1 MHSCLLRNSTV
12 GILAVD
18 GSHVRDSGST
28 LLRLVLPVW
37 SCSGAKTATLGVRG
51 HLNRTRVEATLPWLA
66 VSGAASVERR
76 AACSVHAAVFHMG
89 AGAWTVNAMVI
100 SNDTKDCTATHIHPA
115 ADACV
120 FTHAVHALC
129 LPFQHTQHV
138 MCSIALTHCNFLQLP
153 CGTRAL
159 GTVRL
164 NVSHCSFSD
173 CGVAVDH
180 VMASRAMQRS
190 TEPPHSLL
198 LPAAWTCTLDVR
210 HNKFVGGSACAVRCK
225 WMCLIERLRPG
236 TRPTPMA
243 QVPQQ
248 QQPLL
253 AAVCR
258 IGNGSLA
265 DVAASAVTTSSKM
278 SLGSNPV
285 NVPVMIDDCTF
296 SASTGIEFVGSVSE
310 FPVVFSSTVFPTFEE
325 AAAEASA
332 WSASRARADSAW
344 AAAFVSRCRFHDAD
358 RSTGSVNKYTPASSV
373 AAAAVTCVGVRASA
387 DIAVILRDCRFSGF
401 SGPIRHAVTSPHFAR
416 SHQLQL
422 VRMRPNSAL
431 SNTKLCSSGV
441 DNRRSHSDVE
451 LLDSVR
457 FLRR

>member
-1 MHSCLLRNSTV
+1 MHSCLLSNSTV

-18 GSHVRDSGST
+18 SSHVRDSGST

-37 SCSGAKTATLGVRG
+37 SCSGAKTAALGVRG

-76 AACSVHAAVFHMG
+76 AACSVHAAVFHVG
-89 AGAWTVNAMVI
+89 AGAWTVNAIVI
-100 SNDTKDCTATHIHPA
+100 SNDTKDCGATHIHA
-115 ADACV
+115 ATEACV

-138 MCSIALTHCNFLQLP
+138 VCSVALTHCNFSQLP

-164 NVSHCSFSD
+164 NVTHCGFSD
-173 CGVAVDH
+173 CGIGVDH

-210 HNKFVGGSACAVRCK
+210 HNKFVGGTACAVRCK

-243 QVPQQ
+243 KMPPP
-248 QQPLL
+248 QQPLI

-258 IGNGSLA
+258 IESGSLT
-265 DVAASAVTTSSKM
+265 DVAASSATTSSKM
-278 SLGSNPV
+278 SLGSDPV

-296 SASTGIEFVGSVSE
+296 SASGIEFVGSVSE

-332 WSASRARADSAW
+332 WSSSRTRADSTW

-358 RSTGSVNKYTPASSV
+358 QSAGSVNKGTLASSV
-373 AAAAVTCVGVRASA
+373 AAAAVTCVGVRAAA
-387 DIAVILRDCRFSGF
+387 DIAVILRDCQFSGF
-401 SGPIRHAVTSPHFAR
+401 SGPIRHAVTSSHFAR

-422 VRMRPNSAL
+422 VRMRPNSDL
-431 SNTKLCSSGV
+431 SNTKLCSSGL
-441 DNRRSHSDVE
+441 DNCRSRSYVK
-451 LLDSVR
+451 LFYSLQL
-457 FLRR
+457 LRR